1 MKPEIDYSLYL
12 VTDRNLMS
20 TPTLEQ
26 AVEQAIEGGSTL
38 IQLRE
43 KTASSLEFYQMAV
56 TIKRLT
62 DSHHVPLIINDRV
75 DIALAVDTAGV
86 HIGQSD
92 LPAGIVRQII
102 GNNKILGVS
111 VSSVAEAVKAKKDGA
126 DYLGVG
132 AMFATG
138 TKTDAELVTMNELR
152 DIRSAVSLPIV
163 VIGGINLTTIPSF
176 ANTGIDGIAVVSAL
190 ISTKDITE
198 AARQLRALYS
208 GIERRRIL
216 DLDGTLIDS
225 MGVWE
230 SIYIGF
236 PAKRH

>member
-1 MKPEIDYSLYL
+1 LKPEIDYSLYL
-12 VTDRNLMS
+12 VTDRDLMS

-62 DSHHVPLIINDRV
+62 DSHHIPLIINDRV

-102 GNNKILGVS
+102 GKNKILGVS

-138 TKTDAELVTMNELR
+138 TKTDADLVTMNELR

-176 ANTGIDGIAVVSAL
+176 VNTGIDGIAVASAL
-190 ISTKDITE
+190 ISAKDITE
-198 AARQLRALYS
+198 AAKQLRASFSLTK
-208 GIERRRIL
+208 GEE
-216 DLDGTLIDS
+216 D
-225 MGVWE
+225 V
-230 SIYIGF
+230 
-236 PAKRH
+236 